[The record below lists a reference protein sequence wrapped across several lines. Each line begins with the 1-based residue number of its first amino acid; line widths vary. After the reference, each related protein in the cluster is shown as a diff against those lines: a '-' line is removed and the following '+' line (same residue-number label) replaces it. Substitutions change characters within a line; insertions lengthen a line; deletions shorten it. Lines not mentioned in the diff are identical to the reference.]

1 MSRRSISLSAARRA
15 FTLIELLLVLV
26 ILAVLAAVVVPNLI
40 GRGEKAKV
48 TATIADIQALKSA
61 VKAFETDTGRLPNE
75 QEGLAALV
83 VRPTDVAEWHGPY
96 VDKLNNDKWGTPY
109 AYKLVSGAESGNL
122 PFNIIS
128 AGKDMQTGTEDDLD
142 IYSDN

>member
-1 MSRRSISLSAARRA
+1 MSAARRA

-48 TATIADIQALKSA
+48 TATIADIQALKGA

-75 QEGLAALV
+75 QAGLAELV

-96 VDKLNNDKWGTPY
+96 VDKLNTDKWGTAY
-109 AYKLVSGAESGNL
+109 QYKLVSGVEQGNL
-122 PFNIIS
+122 PFDIIS
-128 AGKDMQTGTEDDLD
+128 AGKDMQFGTEDDLD
-142 IYSDN
+142 IYSDGNGK